1 MAVPTVA
8 SDFLAVVRKSGL
20 IEERKLLE
28 VFPNPEAVP
37 QDPQKTAAI
46 LMRSGL
52 LTQLQAKQLLVGKF
66 RGFMLGTYKL
76 LEPIGKGGMGTV
88 FLAEHTSLK
97 RKVAVK
103 VLPVDKARDKLTLE
117 RFNREARAAAALDHS
132 NIVRLH
138 DISQGN
144 GVHFIVMEYIEGN
157 DLQGLMAKTGPL
169 HFAQAAHYVAMAAA
183 GLQHAHEKGFVHR
196 DIKPGNLMLTKDGT
210 IKILD
215 MGLARSFTDEND
227 NLTAQLGDAS
237 DVAGTADYI
246 SPEQAMQG
254 KVDERSDIYSLGA
267 TLFALV
273 TGHPPFRGSTV
284 QKLMQHQMAEPPR
297 LSKLKGMVPP
307 ALSEVVAKMLQKK
320 PADRYQCAA
329 DVIDALSPWLPAP
342 STGNIAQ
349 DPITNSDMTPMS
361 ETAARRMV
369 GANSTK
375 SRMKPTQP
383 GASNHKK
390 WYIAGGSGLAV
401 LIVVGVLGGIL
412 LSGSNPKPV
421 VTQNANPNPVAAI
434 TPPAQTQQT
443 QTQQKPAISNNSPSP
458 KVTPKQAPPSRGATA
473 NGVVYAADFSSLALG
488 ESLATIKNN
497 AEIGP
502 LSIGW
507 KCEVYKANVEGIFR
521 IGTEDGNK
529 YLAVCDN
536 KGETGAQLKFEP
548 FLVHADLVQ
557 ANRQYEVR
565 IECKTDTSGGF
576 VRIQRNGDWKILT
589 SKAIGSKDG
598 WQTVHVPFLLA
609 AATRFQIVMGTGEV
623 APGKFLAVR
632 KFEIVELNAEGSKLA
647 TPNDTRL
654 MKSIQQVD
662 FSTIKPFKAVFQD
675 GKSDDPQWFSN
686 LPEGVSAYC
695 WKKESVAELRAE
707 ASNQGMAI
715 GMTNLNNDLSAQLT
729 FKMEEKTPL
738 AANRE
743 YRIRIEYRTSN
754 DTTGTL
760 WVRKPD
766 YSSVKQLEL
775 ANTDTKWKV
784 AEVTFQRPVDIPLH
798 IVMVNESTGE
808 GNTLWVRKLELLEQA
823 AK

>member
-1 MAVPTVA
+1 MTVPTVA

-37 QDPQKTAAI
+37 QDSQKAAAI

-52 LTQLQAKQLLVGKF
+52 LTQFQAKQLLVGKF

-297 LSKLKGMVPP
+297 LSKLKGVVPP

-361 ETAARRMV
+361 ETAARRVV

-375 SRMKPTQP
+375 SRMKRTQP
-383 GASNHKK
+383 GATNHKK
-390 WYIAGGSGLAV
+390 WYIAGGVGLGL

-412 LSGSNPKPV
+412 LSGSSSQPV
-421 VTQNANPNPVAAI
+421 VTQNSNPIPAPTI
-434 TPPAQTQQT
+434 PPPAQTQQ
-443 QTQQKPAISNNSPSP
+443 KPAVSNNSPSP
-458 KVTPKQAPPSRGATA
+458 KVILKQAPPGRSATP
-473 NGVVYAADFSSLALG
+473 NGIVYAADFSTLTLG
-488 ESLATIKNN
+488 ESLATNTNN

-502 LSIGW
+502 LPMGW

-536 KGETGAQLKFEP
+536 QGETGAQLKFEP
-548 FLVHADLVQ
+548 YLVHTDLIQAD
-557 ANRQYEVR
+557 RQYEIR
-565 IECKTDTSGGF
+565 IECRTDTTSGGF
-576 VRIQRNGDWKILT
+576 VRIQRNGDWKMLV

-598 WQTVHVPFLLA
+598 WQTVQVPFVMA
-609 AATRFQIVMGTGEV
+609 EATRFQIAMGTGEV
-623 APGKFLAVR
+623 ARGKFLAVR
-632 KFEIVELNAEGSKLA
+632 KFEIVETNAGGTSLKSG
-647 TPNDTRL
+647 TPTDTRL
-654 MKSIQQVD
+654 LKSIQQVD

-707 ASNQGMAI
+707 ASHQGMAV

-729 FKMEEKTPL
+729 FKIEEKRPL
-738 AANRE
+738 EPNRE
-743 YRIRIEYRTSN
+743 YRIRIEYRTAN

-775 ANTDTKWKV
+775 ANTDNKWKV
-784 AEVTFQRPVDIPLH
+784 ADVTFQRPVDIPLH
-798 IVMVNESTGE
+798 VVMANESTGE
-808 GNTLWVRKLELLEQA
+808 GNTLWVRKFELLESA
-823 AK
+823 TK

>member
-28 VFPNPEAVP
+28 VFPSPEDVP
-37 QDPQKTAAI
+37 EDPQKAAAI
-46 LMRSGL
+46 LLRSGL
-52 LTQLQAKQLLVGKF
+52 LTQFQAKQLLVGKF

-169 HFAQAAHYVAMAAA
+169 HYAQAAHYVAMAAA

-215 MGLARSFTDEND
+215 MGLARSFTDEKD

-254 KVDERSDIYSLGA
+254 EVDERSDIYSLGA

-297 LSKLKGMVPP
+297 LSKLKGVVPP
-307 ALSEVVAKMLQKK
+307 ALSEVVAKMLEKK
-320 PADRYQCAA
+320 PNDRYQCAA

-361 ETAARRMV
+361 QTAARRMV
-369 GANSTK
+369 GAKSTK
-375 SRMKPTQP
+375 SRMKQTQP
-383 GASNHKK
+383 GATNHKK
-390 WYIAGGSGLAV
+390 WYIAGGIGLAL
-401 LIVVGVLGGIL
+401 LIVVGGVGGML
-412 LSGSNPKPV
+412 LSGSSSQPV
-421 VTQNANPNPVAAI
+421 VTQNTNPNPVPVVS
-434 TPPAQTQQT
+434 PPAQTQQ
-443 QTQQKPAISNNSPSP
+443 KPAVSNNSPSP
-458 KVTPKQAPPSRGATA
+458 KVTPKQAPPGRSATA
-473 NGVVYAADFSSLALG
+473 NGVVYAADFSPLALG
-488 ESLATIKNN
+488 ESLATNKNY
-497 AEIGP
+497 ADIGP
-502 LSIGW
+502 LPMGW
-507 KCEVYKANVEGIFR
+507 KCEVYKANGEGIFR
-521 IGTEDGNK
+521 IGTEDGIK

-536 KGETGAQLKFEP
+536 QGEAGAQLKFEP
-548 FLVHADLVQ
+548 YLVHNDLVQ

-565 IECKTDTSGGF
+565 MECKTDTTGGY
-576 VRIQRNGDWKILT
+576 VRIQRTGDWKMLT
-589 SKAIGSKDG
+589 SKAIVPKDG
-598 WQTVHVPFLLA
+598 WQTVQVPFVLA
-609 AATRFQIVMGTGEV
+609 EETRFQIAMGTGEV
-623 APGKFLAVR
+623 ARGKFLAVR
-632 KFEIVELNAEGSKLA
+632 KFEIVARNAEGSKLEA
-647 TPNDTRL
+647 PTDTRL
-654 MKSIQQVD
+654 VKSIQQVD
-662 FSTIKPFKAVFQD
+662 FSSIKPFKAVFQD
-675 GKSDDPQWFSN
+675 GKPDDPQWYRN

-707 ASNQGMAI
+707 TSNQGMAI

-738 AANRE
+738 VANRE

-754 DTTGTL
+754 DATGTL

-784 AEVTFQRPVDIPLH
+784 VDVTFQRPVDVPLH
-798 IVMVNESTGE
+798 VVMANESTGE
-808 GNTLWVRKLELLEQA
+808 GNTLWVRKFELLERA
-823 AK
+823 TK